1 MFSFKM
7 LDAIREDK
15 LFFKKEIKAF
25 DFHQLEENWEE
36 DSNSS

>member
-1 MFSFKM
+1 M
-7 LDAIREDK
+7 LDAIRKDK

-25 DFHQLEENWEE
+25 DFLQLEKNWEE